1 MGRIIAVANQKG
13 GVAKT
18 TTVINL
24 ADALAGLGW
33 KTLVVDLDPQG
44 NATSGLGINR
54 RELTASVYQVLTEE
68 CTAAEAIIPT
78 NFAELDLLPAD
89 INLAGAELELV
100 LLEERE
106 SRLLRGL
113 QSVAASYD
121 YVLVDCPPSLGLLTL
136 NALTAAD
143 SLIIPVQAEYY
154 ALEGLQQL
162 VNTYLKVRQTFN
174 PGLNIL
180 GVLLTMYDGRIN
192 LAAQVVEQVKEHF
205 GALVFEVVIPRNVR
219 LSEAPSHGLPISKY
233 DLRSRGAEAYHDL
246 AELVLERTGVSRK
259 KKKHKRGKGE

>member
-1 MGRIIAVANQKG
+1 MGVTIAVANQKG

-24 ADALAGLGW
+24 ADALGGLGW

-44 NATSGLGINR
+44 NASSGLGINR
-54 RELTASVYQVLTEE
+54 RELAASVYQVLTEE
-68 CTAAEAIIPT
+68 CSAADAIIPT
-78 NFAELDLLPAD
+78 DFANLSLLPAD
-89 INLAGAELELV
+89 IDLAGAELELV
-100 LLEERE
+100 TLEERE
-106 SRLLRGL
+106 NRLLRGL
-113 QSVAASYD
+113 ADVVADYD
-121 YVLVDCPPSLGLLTL
+121 YILVDCPPSLGLLTL

-162 VNTYLKVRQTFN
+162 VNTFLKVRQTFN

-192 LAAQVVEQVKEHF
+192 LAAQVVDQVKEHF

-219 LSEAPSHGLPISKY
+219 LSEAPSHGLPISQY
-233 DLRSRGAEAYHDL
+233 DAKSRGAEAYHDL
-246 AELVLERTGVSRK
+246 AELVLARTGAK
-259 KKKHKRGKGE
+259 KKKKSRK

>member
-1 MGRIIAVANQKG
+1 MIFAVANQKG

-24 ADALAGLGW
+24 ADALAELNK

-54 RELTASVYQVLTEE
+54 RELTTSIYQVLTEE
-68 CTAAEAIIPT
+68 CQPDEAVIKT
-78 NFAELDLLPAD
+78 NFDNLYLLPAD

-100 LLEERE
+100 SLEERE

-113 QSVAASYD
+113 QPVVADYD
-121 YVLVDCPPSLGLLTL
+121 FVLIDCPPSLGLLTL

-162 VNTYLKVRQTFN
+162 INTFLKVRQTFN
-174 PGLNIL
+174 PTLNIL
-180 GVLLTMYDGRIN
+180 GVLLTMYDGRVN
-192 LAAQVVEQVKEHF
+192 LAAQVVDQVKEHF
-205 GALVFEVVIPRNVR
+205 GDLVFEVVIPRNVR
-219 LSEAPSHGLPISKY
+219 LSEAPSHGLPISRY
-233 DLRSRGAEAYHDL
+233 DAKSRGAEAYHDL
-246 AELVLERTGVSRK
+246 AELVLERCGLKKIKRK
-259 KKKHKRGKGE
+259 KK

>member
-1 MGRIIAVANQKG
+1 MIIAVANQKG

-68 CTAAEAIIPT
+68 CMAAEAIIPT
-78 NFAELDLLPAD
+78 AFENLALLPAD

-106 SRLLRGL
+106 NRLLRGL
-113 QSVAASYD
+113 QSVAADYD

-174 PGLNIL
+174 PNLNIL
-180 GVLLTMYDGRIN
+180 GVLLTMYDGRVN

-205 GALVFEVVIPRNVR
+205 ASLVFEVVIPRNVR
-219 LSEAPSHGLPISKY
+219 LSEAPSHGLPISRYEPK
-233 DLRSRGAEAYHDL
+233 SRGAEAYADF
-246 AELVLERTGVSRK
+246 AELVLARTGVKHK
-259 KKKHKRGKGE
+259 KKKKPNRGKGE